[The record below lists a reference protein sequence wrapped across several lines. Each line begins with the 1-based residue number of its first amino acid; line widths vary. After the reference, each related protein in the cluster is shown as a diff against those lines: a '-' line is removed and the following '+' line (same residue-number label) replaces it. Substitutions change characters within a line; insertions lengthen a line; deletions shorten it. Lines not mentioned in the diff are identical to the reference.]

1 MNFLFYVMLMSV
13 SSCFLHLG
21 EPLSFLAIEGLED
34 NSFFFI
40 DYFKIKIIENI
51 NKWTYSHFLLYVLKH
66 WRNPRTIYKS
76 SRQWTWKV
84 SDSLDLDLL
93 RQFHTFTR
101 PSHRWLFDQ
110 DLIEIK
116 RFKFH
121 SMHNLIPIL
130 KFELSDL
137 DPTTTDM
144 LSAWIVDCNKS
155 KFVFHMFLYQYFILD
170 TSYFILMLVV
180 SLICLNFCYRAIM
193 KDA

>member
-1 MNFLFYVMLMSV
+1 MIILKKKN
-13 SSCFLHLG
+13 
-21 EPLSFLAIEGLED
+21 
-34 NSFFFI
+34 
-40 DYFKIKIIENI
+40 IENI

-155 KFVFHMFLYQYFILD
+155 KFVISYVLIPVLHTWYFLFYPNVGGIFDLSELLLPCNYEGCI
-170 TSYFILMLVV
+170 IKRWV
-180 SLICLNFCYRAIM
+180 
-193 KDA
+193 